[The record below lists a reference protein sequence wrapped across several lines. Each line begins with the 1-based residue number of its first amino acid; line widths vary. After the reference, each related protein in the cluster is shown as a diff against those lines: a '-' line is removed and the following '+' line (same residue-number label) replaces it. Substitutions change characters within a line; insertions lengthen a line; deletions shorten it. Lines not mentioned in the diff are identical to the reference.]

1 MSFFQ
6 AIGLGMKL
14 IGGMQAAR
22 AQEQASKDNAE
33 AMVTDRIRGEAQAAQ
48 QQVARYQQYFDDI
61 ATNEA
66 MLLKNRDFD
75 QSVKAFFDEQKTVTF
90 DDNEYDIQDL
100 TPRAIEAFN
109 VLFKGQQNLNNLA
122 MDVKLTQA
130 SIAALNG
137 ELKTILKED
146 KIKPKVKIETEKKE

>member
-1 MSFFQ
+1 M
-6 AIGLGMKL
+6 
-14 IGGMQAAR
+14 
-22 AQEQASKDNAE
+22 ENN
-33 AMVTDRIRGEAQAAQ
+33 
-48 QQVARYQQYFDDI
+48 
-61 ATNEA
+61 NEI
-66 MLLKNRDFD
+66 
-75 QSVKAFFDEQKTVTF
+75 KTVTF

-137 ELKTILKED
+137 ELKTILQED
-146 KIKPKVKIETEKKE
+146 KIKPNVKIETEKKE

>member
-1 MSFFQ
+1 M
-6 AIGLGMKL
+6 A
-14 IGGMQAAR
+14 
-22 AQEQASKDNAE
+22 DN
-33 AMVTDRIRGEAQAAQ
+33 
-48 QQVARYQQYFDDI
+48 
-61 ATNEA
+61 NEI
-66 MLLKNRDFD
+66 
-75 QSVKAFFDEQKTVTF
+75 KTVTF

-146 KIKPKVKIETEKKE
+146 KIKPKVKIETENKE

>member
-1 MSFFQ
+1 M
-6 AIGLGMKL
+6 A
-14 IGGMQAAR
+14 
-22 AQEQASKDNAE
+22 DN
-33 AMVTDRIRGEAQAAQ
+33 
-48 QQVARYQQYFDDI
+48 
-61 ATNEA
+61 NEI
-66 MLLKNRDFD
+66 
-75 QSVKAFFDEQKTVTF
+75 KTVTF

-146 KIKPKVKIETEKKE
+146 KIKPNVKIEK

>member
-1 MSFFQ
+1 M
-6 AIGLGMKL
+6 
-14 IGGMQAAR
+14 
-22 AQEQASKDNAE
+22 ENN
-33 AMVTDRIRGEAQAAQ
+33 
-48 QQVARYQQYFDDI
+48 
-61 ATNEA
+61 NEI
-66 MLLKNRDFD
+66 
-75 QSVKAFFDEQKTVTF
+75 KTVTF
-90 DDNEYDIQDL
+90 DDKEYDIQDL

-137 ELKTILKED
+137 ELKTILEED

>member
-1 MSFFQ
+1 M
-6 AIGLGMKL
+6 
-14 IGGMQAAR
+14 
-22 AQEQASKDNAE
+22 ENN
-33 AMVTDRIRGEAQAAQ
+33 
-48 QQVARYQQYFDDI
+48 
-61 ATNEA
+61 NEI
-66 MLLKNRDFD
+66 
-75 QSVKAFFDEQKTVTF
+75 KTITF

-137 ELKTILKED
+137 ELKTILEED

>member
-1 MSFFQ
+1 M
-6 AIGLGMKL
+6 
-14 IGGMQAAR
+14 
-22 AQEQASKDNAE
+22 ENN
-33 AMVTDRIRGEAQAAQ
+33 
-48 QQVARYQQYFDDI
+48 
-61 ATNEA
+61 NEI
-66 MLLKNRDFD
+66 
-75 QSVKAFFDEQKTVTF
+75 KTVTF

-137 ELKTILKED
+137 ELKTILEED
-146 KIKPKVKIETEKKE
+146 KIKPKVKIETEKKG

>member
-1 MSFFQ
+1 M
-6 AIGLGMKL
+6 
-14 IGGMQAAR
+14 
-22 AQEQASKDNAE
+22 ENN
-33 AMVTDRIRGEAQAAQ
+33 
-48 QQVARYQQYFDDI
+48 
-61 ATNEA
+61 NEI
-66 MLLKNRDFD
+66 
-75 QSVKAFFDEQKTVTF
+75 KTVTF

-130 SIAALNG
+130 SIAALTG

-146 KIKPKVKIETEKKE
+146 KIKPKVKIETEKKG

>member
-1 MSFFQ
+1 M
-6 AIGLGMKL
+6 
-14 IGGMQAAR
+14 
-22 AQEQASKDNAE
+22 ENN
-33 AMVTDRIRGEAQAAQ
+33 
-48 QQVARYQQYFDDI
+48 
-61 ATNEA
+61 NEI
-66 MLLKNRDFD
+66 
-75 QSVKAFFDEQKTVTF
+75 KTVTF

-130 SIAALNG
+130 SIAALTG

>member
-1 MSFFQ
+1 M
-6 AIGLGMKL
+6 
-14 IGGMQAAR
+14 
-22 AQEQASKDNAE
+22 ENN
-33 AMVTDRIRGEAQAAQ
+33 
-48 QQVARYQQYFDDI
+48 
-61 ATNEA
+61 NEI
-66 MLLKNRDFD
+66 
-75 QSVKAFFDEQKTVTF
+75 KTVTF

-146 KIKPKVKIETEKKE
+146 KIKPKVKIETEKKG

>member
-1 MSFFQ
+1 MEN
-6 AIGLGMKL
+6 G
-14 IGGMQAAR
+14 
-22 AQEQASKDNAE
+22 
-33 AMVTDRIRGEAQAAQ
+33 
-48 QQVARYQQYFDDI
+48 
-61 ATNEA
+61 NEI
-66 MLLKNRDFD
+66 
-75 QSVKAFFDEQKTVTF
+75 KTI
-90 DDNEYDIQDL
+90 NEYDIQDL

>member
-1 MSFFQ
+1 M
-6 AIGLGMKL
+6 A
-14 IGGMQAAR
+14 
-22 AQEQASKDNAE
+22 DN
-33 AMVTDRIRGEAQAAQ
+33 
-48 QQVARYQQYFDDI
+48 
-61 ATNEA
+61 NEI
-66 MLLKNRDFD
+66 
-75 QSVKAFFDEQKTVTF
+75 KTVTF

>member
-1 MSFFQ
+1 M
-6 AIGLGMKL
+6 A
-14 IGGMQAAR
+14 
-22 AQEQASKDNAE
+22 DN
-33 AMVTDRIRGEAQAAQ
+33 
-48 QQVARYQQYFDDI
+48 
-61 ATNEA
+61 NEI
-66 MLLKNRDFD
+66 
-75 QSVKAFFDEQKTVTF
+75 KTVTF
-90 DDNEYDIQDL
+90 DNKEYDIQDL

-137 ELKTILKED
+137 ELKTILEED